1 MDDFDRLRAIRRS
14 NLDGEGYGQNY
25 ERPDLDEL
33 KEKEPPLVDPIM
45 IKAAVCG
52 FLIYFLIFFVLI
64 HPLEKIQYKMAY
76 YGSYCITISTGSST
90 QRMYVDGN
98 VMKVGEAYYEVSADG
113 TFYVY
118 SQIAPDK
125 WVKRID
131 YEQSVGGEDWLGD
144 ILNKYNYDRN
154 YLKWQYFEMEEGKKP
169 LGMTDVTTQVIFGR
183 CKVTG
188 KVQASFGFT
197 ATVKIT
203 IDQFGMV
210 DLTLP
215 EVV

>member
-90 QRMYVDGN
+90 QRMYVDG
-98 VMKVGEAYYEVSADG
+98 
-113 TFYVY
+113 
-118 SQIAPDK
+118 
-125 WVKRID
+125 
-131 YEQSVGGEDWLGD
+131 
-144 ILNKYNYDRN
+144 
-154 YLKWQYFEMEEGKKP
+154 
-169 LGMTDVTTQVIFGR
+169 
-183 CKVTG
+183 